1 MLPELCY
8 QHLYVIAANLLIF
21 RDIQEISA
29 GKFHFSRYTGML
41 IGYSADNNITPTSN
55 PTSNASILDEL
66 SDIDKRL
73 VLIIEQEER
82 SVKEMMNAFMR

>member
-8 QHLYVIAANLLIF
+8 QHLYVSAANLLIF

-29 GKFHFSRYTGML
+29 GKFHFSRYTDML
-41 IGYSADNNITPTSN
+41 IGYSDNGITPTST
-55 PTSNASILDEL
+55 PTSNASILEEL

-82 SVKEMMNAFMR
+82 SIKEMMDAFMR

>member
-1 MLPELCY
+1 
-8 QHLYVIAANLLIF
+8 
-21 RDIQEISA
+21 
-29 GKFHFSRYTGML
+29 ML
-41 IGYSADNNITPTSN
+41 IGYSDNSITPTST

-66 SDIDKRL
+66 SDIEKRL